1 MAKVYILG
9 QMVENMKEIIFKIK
23 KKDMASIIGYLKII
37 INKIR
42 LMEENTKEI
51 GKMENKTDM
60 DSIQEK
66 MEF

>member
-1 MAKVYILG
+1 MAKGYILG

-42 LMEENTKEI
+42 LTEDNTKVI